1 MRARRALHATP
12 GASRRSGPVAA
23 ALAAIAAVV
32 AMTSQTAAAQAV
44 NPGDIIVE
52 RDVTPRSAF
61 ANVPKNQD
69 PVLVRATTFPKN
81 SFDPAMA
88 TLVTDT
94 DLTNARG
101 SSGVNASGAMGA
113 QGAGMQAIT
122 HILSGNATGSNMAA
136 GPGASGGVAGGL
148 GGTISSTITG
158 ALAPLTGATGALGAI
173 K

>member
-1 MRARRALHATP
+1 MRVRRARSATP
-12 GASRRSGPVAA
+12 GASRRSIRAAA
-23 ALAAIAAVV
+23 ALCGLLAASVAA
-32 AMTSQTAAAQAV
+32 SAAAQVV

-61 ANVPKNQD
+61 ASVPKSQD

-101 SSGVNASGAMGA
+101 SSGVNANGAMSA
-113 QGAGMQAIT
+113 QAAGMQAIT
-122 HILSGNATGSNMAA
+122 HILSGNATGSNTAA
-136 GPGASGGVAGGL
+136 GPGASGGMAGGL

-158 ALAPLTGATGALGAI
+158 ALAPLTGAAGALGAI